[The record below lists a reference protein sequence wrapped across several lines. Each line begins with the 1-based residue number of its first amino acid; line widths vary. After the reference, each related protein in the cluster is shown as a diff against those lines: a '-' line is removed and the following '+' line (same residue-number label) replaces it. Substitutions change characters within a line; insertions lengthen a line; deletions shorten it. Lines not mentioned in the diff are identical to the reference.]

1 MGNSVV
7 KPDRHKIVVR
17 VDGHKGIG
25 MGHLYRMI
33 TLSNFMRK
41 KGCFDFVFIVR
52 NNQPACD
59 LLQKHQFRIYPV
71 KFNISQQDELEQIS
85 RIIKYENPKVIIV
98 DLIKRCFD
106 DVFMKSLKEVN
117 NSSIIV
123 FTDVHKRFEVDAD
136 LVFNVS
142 LYQEYENYKAI
153 VRPKYYLGFDYV
165 ILDPDYAHI
174 KNGSN
179 VKNNVKKVLVCMGGA
194 DHHNLTFDVLKAIDE
209 SKHDFCCD
217 VIVSSAFFEKDKV
230 DEFLKMVR
238 HKTRVY
244 YDLDGILERLLHAD
258 LAITAGG
265 NTHIERMC
273 AGVPGIVVSQLRH
286 QAISVKKISELG
298 ATLDFGMHKNMNF
311 RRLLEQFNELFQN
324 RELRKQMV
332 KNGRSLVDG
341 NGLLR
346 VSKII
351 TEAITGQEGH

>member
-1 MGNSVV
+1 ME
-7 KPDRHKIVVR
+7 PDRHKIVIR

-33 TLSNFMRK
+33 TLSNFMRE

-52 NNQPACD
+52 NNRPACD
-59 LLQKHQFRIYPV
+59 LLKKHQFRIYPL
-71 KFNISQQDELEQIS
+71 KFTISQRDELEQIS
-85 RIIKYENPKVIIV
+85 QIIKYENPKVIIV

-106 DVFMKSLKEVN
+106 DVFMKSLKEIN
-117 NSSIIV
+117 NSCIIV
-123 FTDVHKRFEVDAD
+123 FTDVHKKFEVEAD

-142 LYQEYENYKAI
+142 LYQEHKNYEAI
-153 VRPKYYLGFDYV
+153 DRPKYYLGFDYV
-165 ILDPDYAHI
+165 ILDSDYANI

-179 VKNNVKKVLVCMGGA
+179 VKSNVEKVLVCMGGA
-194 DHHNLTFDVLKAIDE
+194 DHHNLTFDALRTIDE

-217 VIVSSAFFEKDKV
+217 VIVSSAFFQKDKV

-265 NTHIERMC
+265 NTHVERMC

-298 ATLDFGMHKNMNF
+298 ATLDLGMYKNVNF
-311 RRLLEQFNELFQN
+311 ERLLEQFNELFQS
-324 RELRKQMV
+324 RELREQMV
-332 KNGRSLVDG
+332 ERGRALVDG
-341 NGLLR
+341 KGLLR

-351 TEAITGQEGH
+351 AEATMEKECLNAT

>member
-1 MGNSVV
+1 
-7 KPDRHKIVVR
+7 

-25 MGHLYRMI
+25 MGHLYRML

-41 KGCFDFVFIVR
+41 KGSLDFVFIVR
-52 NNQPACD
+52 NNRPACD
-59 LLQKHQFRIYPV
+59 LIKKHQFKIYPI
-71 KFNISQQDELEQIS
+71 KFNISQQDELEEISQI
-85 RIIKYENPKVIIV
+85 IEYEKPKVIIV

-106 DVFMKSLKEVN
+106 DVFMKSIKEVN
-117 NSSIIV
+117 NSCIIV
-123 FTDVHKRFEVDAD
+123 FTDVHNTFKVDAD

-142 LYQEYENYKAI
+142 LCQKYKNYEEI

-165 ILDPDYAHI
+165 ILDPNYAYI

-179 VKNNVKKVLVCMGGA
+179 VKKNVETVLVCMGGA
-194 DHHNLTFDVLKAIDE
+194 DHHNLTFDVLKTIDE

-217 VIVSSAFFEKDKV
+217 VIVSSAFFKKDKV

-238 HKTRVY
+238 HKTRVH
-244 YDLDGILERLLHAD
+244 YDLDGILERLLHAE

-286 QAISVKKISELG
+286 QAVSVRKISELG
-298 ATLDFGMHKNMNF
+298 ATMDLGIYKDVNF
-311 RRLLEQFNELFQN
+311 ERLLEIFNELFQN
-324 RELRKQMV
+324 RALRKQMV
-332 KNGRSLVDG
+332 EHGRSLVDG
-341 NGLLR
+341 NGLMR

-351 TEAITGQEGH
+351 TETIFGKEDQ